1 LQLAEEGQGRS
12 NDPLDPSWGKPEL
25 LMNLAWSNLHKAT
38 PDPQAARAYAQSAL
52 QLVLYWHYVKDIL
65 VPEIQKATSD

>member
-1 LQLAEEGQGRS
+1 MPLERSSRSIMGQAGIAV
-12 NDPLDPSWGKPEL
+12 
-25 LMNLAWSNLHKAT
+25 NLAWSNLHNAT

-52 QLVLYWHYVKDIL
+52 QLVPYWHYVKDIL